1 MIQTTTQSKFIK
13 NSFIFLSIF
22 FLFPL
27 SSFRVL
33 YQSVSYEDVVAF
45 EETEEIPVF
54 KGCDQNATSRKEA
67 VDCFNQKM
75 MTHIKRNFSY
85 PEEAL
90 ENNIQGRIDIT
101 FIINDSGLIKNI
113 TAKSSNSNLK
123 DQKVLIDEAVRI
135 IGLLPKFSP
144 GKHRGKIVSVKYGV
158 PITFKLG

>member
-1 MIQTTTQSKFIK
+1 MLYKTTNLRVTKSLIC
-13 NSFIFLSIF
+13 FLAIVV
-22 FLFPL
+22 LFPL
-27 SSFRVL
+27 SSFRILSQNVAFD
-33 YQSVSYEDVVAF
+33 DVVAF

-54 KGCDQNATSRKEA
+54 KGCDQSSSSRKDA

-75 MTHIKRNFSY
+75 MLHIKRNFSY

-90 ENNIQGRIDIT
+90 DNNIEGRIDIT

-113 TAKSSNSNLK
+113 AAKSSNSSFK
-123 DQKVLIDEAVRI
+123 DQKILIDEALRI

-144 GKHRGKIVSVKYGV
+144 GKHKGKIVSVKYGM